1 MGLPF
6 SQVQVMTILQ
16 CGGILRG
23 SQENLLASVD
33 PVNSSTESRKI
44 SNGRFLVASFN
55 SSFERI
61 SCYITHLSI
70 HYLEVRSDGNS
81 VIGNVLKRQHVC
93 IADLHTDRPGNI
105 LIDILSE
112 IYKDQKCDSL
122 VTEIQDQ
129 LEQGAKSRGVWGGAA
144 ESDHEQRL
152 GRGQPFLDID
162 LNINKA

>member
-55 SSFERI
+55 SSLERM
-61 SCYITHLSI
+61 SSYIIHLYPLI
-70 HYLEVRSDGNS
+70 LYLEVRGDGNS
-81 VIGNVLKRQHVC
+81 VIRNVLKRQHVC
-93 IADLHTDRPGNI
+93 VADLHTDRPGNI
-105 LIDILSE
+105 LIDILSQ
-112 IYKDQKCDSL
+112 IYKDQKYDSL

-129 LEQGAKSRGVWGGAA
+129 LEQGAKSRGVWGGAT
-144 ESDHEQRL
+144 ESDH
-152 GRGQPFLDID
+152 
-162 LNINKA
+162 